1 MKFDDPVVTGL
12 VEAIRAQYAL
22 DWNGIHGISHWAR
35 VWENGMRIAKE
46 TGANTKVVGYFA
58 LFHDARRCNDGVDPE
73 HGKRGAELATQWRGQ
88 LLELSDEDFD
98 LLCVACAHHTDGTTE
113 GDITVQTCWDAD
125 RLDLGR
131 VGIWPAPDRLCT
143 DTARQEDVMAWANER
158 ACREATN
165 PLLAESWV
173 SYAGHQG

>member
-1 MKFDDPVVTGL
+1 MSAVISPGL
-12 VEAIRAQYAL
+12 INFLRSEFRL
-22 DWNGIHGISHWAR
+22 DWRGIHGAGHWAR
-35 VWENGMRIAKE
+35 VRYNGLCLARR
-46 TGANTKVVGYFA
+46 TGANTRVVE
-58 LFHDARRCNDGVDPE
+58 LFSFVHDARRVHDGGDRR
-73 HGKRGAELATQWRGQ
+73 HGERAAKLVHELQGRLFSLGRTELG
-88 LLELSDEDFD
+88 LLEL
-98 LLCVACAHHTDGTTE
+98 ACREHSAGRLDA
-113 GDITVQTCWDAD
+113 DATVQTCWDAD